1 MANHKKTTN
10 NHGPQKR
17 LEGRRKE
24 FYTRFSH
31 GEALCDIVRVMSGKY
46 HITEI
51 GLYSDWQKRD
61 TWGFVLA
68 EPEDDFVIQDYLQEM
83 HEIKSNLW
91 QLALSTPDDKAK
103 ESALA
108 KLADINLRQ
117 LEANQTLGRVHKE
130 PMKIDIQQHIDKLYA
145 AIQEAAGFN
154 KEVQEKLLDAFLIYE
169 RGQN

>member
-1 MANHKKTTN
+1 MAINKKTN
-10 NHGPQKR
+10 NNGPQKR

-46 HITEI
+46 HLTEQA
-51 GLYSDWQKRD
+51 LYKDWHGRD
-61 TWGFVLA
+61 TWGIILA

-83 HEIKSNLW
+83 REVKMNLW
-91 QLALSTPDDKAK
+91 QIALNSPDDKAK
-103 ESALA
+103 ESSLA
-108 KLADINLRQ
+108 KIADINLRQ

-130 PMKIDIQQHIDKLYA
+130 PIKVDIQRHIDKLYS